1 MWLLSCVLRLVPG
14 WGVGVPSSR
23 AAFGPCAVL
32 PAAFPLG
39 LWHGKYRHE
48 VPPLPPCHGA
58 RGPLWVVSCG
68 DLLTHVCLSSMSGR
82 CRGGVCRGT
91 NIIYNIYMCAV
102 SYSLLAFVSSCP
114 LFPWRGL
121 VALASF
127 PNNLFTFGDSSG
139 MLFRR
144 FLRCFAGKSL
154 LCGSSINRTLSV
166 KIW

>member
-1 MWLLSCVLRLVPG
+1 MCVWLLSCVLRLVPG

-32 PAAFPLG
+32 QAAFPLG

-91 NIIYNIYMCAV
+91 QYYIIYICVPSPTVCLPLFRLVRCFLGGGLWPWPLFRTIFLLSVTPLAYFSVGSYAV
-102 SYSLLAFVSSCP
+102 SPGSP
-114 LFPWRGL
+114 
-121 VALASF
+121 SF
-127 PNNLFTFGDSSG
+127 AAVL
-139 MLFRR
+139 
-144 FLRCFAGKSL
+144 
-154 LCGSSINRTLSV
+154 
-166 KIW
+166 